1 MNLVEFLGHVPF
13 SELHPE
19 PTPPPPSPVTMEVP
33 SISKEAATT
42 SQALTSQSL
51 FASQMSTVVTTPEHE
66 AFVQSWAK
74 KNQVNNYH
82 STPPRKNDDT
92 ASVFDSDNDSYSDDG
107 ISSNDDQSTMIN
119 PCTGL
124 PESSSGSG
132 IDVGGQPMYTGCDS
146 WGGSSFDDS
155 SSCDSSFDSF
165 SDCGIDDSMS
175 SFDDSF
181 SDW

>member
-1 MNLVEFLGHVPF
+1 MNLVEFLGHVSF

-19 PTPPPPSPVTMEVP
+19 PTPPPPNPVTMAVP
-33 SISKEAATT
+33 PISQDEAT
-42 SQALTSQSL
+42 SSQLASSRAF
-51 FASQMSTVVTTPEHE
+51 FASQMTTVDTTPEHE

-74 KNQVNNYH
+74 TNRVDEYS

-92 ASVFDSDNDSYSDDG
+92 ESVFDSDNDSYSDDG
-107 ISSNDDQSTMIN
+107 ISSYDDQSTMIN

-146 WGGSSFDDS
+146 WGGSTFDDS
-155 SSCDSSFDSF
+155 SSCGSSFDSF
-165 SDCGIDDSMS
+165 SDCGMDDSMS